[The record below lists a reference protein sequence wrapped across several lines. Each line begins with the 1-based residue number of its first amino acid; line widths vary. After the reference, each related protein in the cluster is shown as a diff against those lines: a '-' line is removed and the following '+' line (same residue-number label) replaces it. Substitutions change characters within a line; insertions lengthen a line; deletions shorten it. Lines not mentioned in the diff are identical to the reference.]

1 MILLLSLGG
10 FLGHMDTFLDF
21 KSLIIICF
29 ENYDIFGFVD
39 FC

>member
-1 MILLLSLGG
+1 MIFAFVSGW
-10 FLGHMDTFLDF
+10 FLGHMDTFWDF